1 MDINPSSDR
10 YIMNSKRKVKSHYL
24 GYIQINEILMTII
37 YNV

>member
-24 GYIQINEILMTII
+24 GYIQIKALLMIII